1 LFVLDFSSLLN
12 SPLKFKH
19 QLVLLISLSITLVA
33 QFDFAAPARL
43 PGFHVCV
50 GSGGERLLPEWYT
63 EKGDFGFYPHCFSS
77 VLLLDGVRN
86 Q

>member
-1 LFVLDFSSLLN
+1 M
-12 SPLKFKH
+12 
-19 QLVLLISLSITLVA
+19 SITLMS

-63 EKGDFGFYPHCFSS
+63 EKGDFGFYPHYFSS
-77 VLLLDGVRN
+77 AL
-86 Q
+86 